1 MSQNTYYWLPDAGVL
16 PLNDTN
22 FGAGVINPR
31 KGDSSCYPRVPTSG
45 LPAANFILPIPG
57 KILKLVTLSFHTS
70 LLLPDYQAKNPYA
83 NVGTCGSIPAL
94 VLTHH
99 HDTVGLFLGEALFDE
114 RCNLVG
120 VTLCSLALLHSI
132 FESAQTRL

>member
-45 LPAANFILPIPG
+45 LPAANFILPFQG
-57 KILKLVTLSFHTS
+57 QILKLVTLSFHS
-70 LLLPDYQAKNPYA
+70 PLHLPDYQAK
-83 NVGTCGSIPAL
+83 IPMPM
-94 VLTHH
+94 
-99 HDTVGLFLGEALFDE
+99 
-114 RCNLVG
+114 
-120 VTLCSLALLHSI
+120 
-132 FESAQTRL
+132 